1 MELPM
6 VVKAATE
13 TGAKPNRQTS
23 RSVNRKGGTIRE
35 IAEELGVG
43 LNQAYAAA
51 KCGEIRA
58 IRIGRRFIV
67 PPSER
72 TRLLGE

>member
-1 MELPM
+1 M
-6 VVKAATE
+6 VVKAAAE

-35 IAEELGVG
+35 IAEELGIG
-43 LNQAYAAA
+43 INLAYAAA
-51 KCGEIRA
+51 QRGEIRV
-58 IRIGRRFIV
+58 IRIGNRLIV

-72 TRLLGE
+72 ARLLGE

>member
-1 MELPM
+1 M
-6 VVKAATE
+6 VGKTAPKENKA
-13 TGAKPNRQTS
+13 PNRQTS
-23 RSVNRKGGTIRE
+23 RSANRKGGTIRE

-67 PPSER
+67 PRSER
-72 TRLLGE
+72 ARLLGE

>member
-1 MELPM
+1 M
-6 VVKAATE
+6 VGKTP
-13 TGAKPNRQTS
+13 AKENQVPNRQTS
-23 RSVNRKGGTIRE
+23 RSANRKGGTIRE

-51 KCGEIRA
+51 KCGEIRV
-58 IRIGRRFIV
+58 IRIGGRLIV

-72 TRLLGE
+72 ARLLGE